1 MKIAVFSGTS
11 DGRELCGFLA
21 ANGHDVSVYVATE
34 YGASLMSGITV
45 HVGRLNAA
53 EMAVAVLSYD
63 VVIDATHP
71 YAAEATRNIRAACEK
86 ANIKYLR
93 LAREETEYEGCIS
106 VLDAGAAA
114 EYLKNTSG
122 RIFVTTGSKELAAFE
137 PVGDRV
143 TARVL
148 DTAAVRE
155 KCAGMAID
163 CIMYKM
169 PPYSYEDNL
178 KDFKSS
184 GYLVTKDSGTAGG
197 TSEKLSAAKA
207 LGMTVVMIERPDT
220 GRGGYSLAELKT
232 MLKKD

>member
-34 YGASLMSGITV
+34 YGASLIDGITV
-45 HVGRLNAA
+45 HAGRLSAE
-53 EMAVAVLSYD
+53 EMAAAVSGCD
-63 VVIDATHP
+63 AVIDATHP
-71 YAAEATRNIRAACEK
+71 YAAEATRNIRAACSK
-86 ANIKYLR
+86 AKIRYLR
-93 LAREETEYEGCIS
+93 LTRDKTAHDGCVS
-106 VLDAGAAA
+106 VPDTKSAA

-122 RIFVTTGSKELAAFE
+122 RIFVTTGSKELATFE

-148 DTAAVRE
+148 DTAEVRE

-163 CIMYKM
+163 CIMKM

-178 KDFKSS
+178 KDFEGFK
-184 GYLVTKDSGTAGG
+184 YLVTKDSGTVGG
-197 TSEKLSAAKA
+197 TDEKLRAAKA
-207 LGMTVVMIERPDT
+207 LGMTVIMIERPDT
-220 GRGGYSLAELKT
+220 GSDGYSLSELKM
-232 MLKKD
+232 MLAED